1 MAAAAYFDTVQKI
14 FIAFYQR
21 PADPAGLK
29 YWADRI
35 DAANGDAAAVVS
47 AFATSPEAATLYGP
61 IDATTIDTVID
72 KIYLALFNT
81 APDAAGKKFYVDG
94 FTAGTFTAGT
104 IALNILNG
112 AANDDAVA
120 IANKLQV
127 SNSFTQQ
134 VDGRALTSP
143 YFGTGSSFNATYKG
157 DADAQAARDILKTV
171 TASPSTVLSPSQV
184 TEQIQTKIADAG
196 DAIIGQT
203 GGQTF
208 TLTTGL
214 DNVAGT
220 VGNDV
225 FQGSINAPNILSETS
240 TLNSGDII
248 KGGTGTDTLNV
259 SVIGAAA
266 PAVVQMDSVEVV
278 NIRNIGNWAPLS
290 AAAWTGVQQI
300 WNDRSLIAAPVVVTD
315 VQNDL
320 TVGVRG
326 VNALGSFTSVVF
338 ADAVYAAG
346 GTAKLALSDAGREV
360 NGVITYANVGMGAM
374 TTDGRVNALTIDA
387 NGKNYL
393 DLSSN
398 GNNLAGGAKGVETL
412 TVTGSGSVNVA
423 TGSSLSAGNLRNE
436 LTTVNASANTGG
448 LTIEL
453 ANADVKVT
461 GGSGADVITLSN
473 AAALTNKA
481 GVDLGAGNDS
491 LLSNGSAGVGTSAV
505 LNGGDGV
512 DTIASRLMEVGNRD
526 NIKNFEVM
534 DLAGDNRII
543 DASLFTSSS
552 FQSLAVSAAL
562 AGPVTVTKLAG
573 TALNVDVSAAAGA
586 NLTASL
592 AGGATGTTDKLNVN
606 FDAKGTG
613 AAWLTAIITTGTD
626 TAAINSGG
634 VKGVDFN
641 GIGSVTDTL
650 NTMSSITIT
659 GANDFTLNDVTTNA
673 AATTAS
679 ADVASSLTMIDG
691 STATGDLVIT
701 AGFAD
706 AIAATGF
713 NTTYNAL
720 TIKTGTGDDF
730 VNIGGRGTVS
740 TGTGSDYVHVNAL
753 GVSVDVGVDSVVD
766 TVLLANNADFTGA
779 FGPTTRVTT
788 ISNMAQNDELDLS
801 TLTNSATINDFT
813 TTAGTFGSLET
824 AVNAAIADATSA
836 VDFINWV
843 DGNTYIVV
851 NGGDDTVVKLVGT
864 YDNFTVAAGVAGVI
878 TVGA

>member
-1 MAAAAYFDTVQKI
+1 MAAADYYTQVYTMFVGYYGRPPAKSGLDYYADLVDKAGGNLAVVIDDFFKSAESQAFFAGKTVEQQVNQI
-14 FIAFYQR
+14 FQNLFGRDAL
-21 PADPAGLK
+21 PAGLN
-29 YWADRI
+29 YWTNLINNGTVALSQAAYTIAFNAAAADVAVRDAKVASAEAWVAGLDTTNEI
-35 DAANGDAAAVVS
+35 LVYGTDSGRSAGRDFLKNVNTSTPATQAAVDAALKAM
-47 AFATSPEAATLYGP
+47 
-61 IDATTIDTVID
+61 
-72 KIYLALFNT
+72 
-81 APDAAGKKFYVDG
+81 VDG
-94 FTAGTFTAGT
+94 GTT
-104 IALNILNG
+104 N
-112 AANDDAVA
+112 
-120 IANKLQV
+120 
-127 SNSFTQQ
+127 
-134 VDGRALTSP
+134 P
-143 YFGTGSSFNATYKG
+143 
-157 DADAQAARDILKTV
+157 
-171 TASPSTVLSPSQV
+171 
-184 TEQIQTKIADAG
+184 
-196 DAIIGQT
+196 
-203 GGQTF
+203 GQTF

-225 FQGSINAPNILSETS
+225 FQGSINTPNILGETS

-248 KGGTGTDTLNV
+248 KGGTGVDTLNV
-259 SVIGAAA
+259 SVINGAA
-266 PAVVQMDSVEVV
+266 PPVVQMDSVEVV
-278 NIRNIGNWAPLS
+278 NIRNIAAAVPLS

-300 WNDRSLIAAPVVVTD
+300 WNDRSLVAAPVLVTD

-326 VNALGSFTSVVF
+326 VNAPGNFTGVAF

-360 NGVITYANVGMGAM
+360 NGAITYANVGMGAM
-374 TTDGRVNALTIDA
+374 ATAGRVNALTIDA
-387 NGKNYL
+387 NGKNYMTL
-393 DLSSN
+393 GTYGGAS
-398 GNNLAGGAKGVETL
+398 LAGGVKGVETL

-423 TGSSLSAGNLRNE
+423 TGSSLSAGNLLNE

-473 AAALTNKA
+473 GAALTNKA

-512 DTIASRLMEVGNRD
+512 DTIASLLMEVGNRD

-573 TALNVDVSAAAGA
+573 TALNVDVSANAG
-586 NLTASL
+586 NILTASL

-613 AAWLTAIITTGTD
+613 AASLNAIVTTGTD
-626 TAAINSGG
+626 TATINSGG
-634 VKGVDFN
+634 VKGVDVN
-641 GIGSVTDTL
+641 ALGSVTDTL

-659 GANDFTLNDVTTNA
+659 GANDFTLYDVTTNA
-673 AATTAS
+673 AATTAT

-691 STATGDLVIT
+691 SAATGNLGIS

-706 AIAATGF
+706 AIGITAF
-713 NTTYNAL
+713 NTTYNGL
-720 TIKTGTGDDF
+720 TIKTGTGDD
-730 VNIGGRGTVS
+730 VVAIGGRGTVS
-740 TGTGSDYVHVNAL
+740 TGTGSDLVYVYRL

-766 TVLLANNADFTGA
+766 TVVLANTADFTTA

-788 ISNMAQNDELDLS
+788 ISNMAQNDVINLNAI
-801 TLTNSATINDFT
+801 TGAATINDFT

-824 AVNAAIADATSA
+824 AVNAAITDATSDL
-836 VDFINWV
+836 DFINWV

-851 NGGDDTVVKLVGT
+851 NGTDDTVVKLVGT
-864 YDNFTVAAGVAGVI
+864 YDNFTVAAGVI
-878 TVGA
+878 TIGA

>member
-1 MAAAAYFDTVQKI
+1 MAAADYYTQVYTMFVGYYGRPPAQSGLDYYADLVDKAGGNLAVVIDDFFKSAESQAFFAGKTVEQQVNQI
-14 FIAFYQR
+14 FQNLFGRDAL
-21 PADPAGLK
+21 PAGLN
-29 YWADRI
+29 YWTNLINNGTVALSQAAYTIAFNAAAADVAVRDAKVASAKAWVAGLDTTNEI
-35 DAANGDAAAVVS
+35 LVYGTDSGRSAGRDFLKSVNTSTPASQAAVDAALKVM
-47 AFATSPEAATLYGP
+47 
-61 IDATTIDTVID
+61 
-72 KIYLALFNT
+72 
-81 APDAAGKKFYVDG
+81 VDG
-94 FTAGTFTAGT
+94 GTT
-104 IALNILNG
+104 N
-112 AANDDAVA
+112 
-120 IANKLQV
+120 
-127 SNSFTQQ
+127 
-134 VDGRALTSP
+134 P
-143 YFGTGSSFNATYKG
+143 
-157 DADAQAARDILKTV
+157 
-171 TASPSTVLSPSQV
+171 
-184 TEQIQTKIADAG
+184 
-196 DAIIGQT
+196 
-203 GGQTF
+203 GQTF

-225 FQGSINAPNILSETS
+225 FQGSINSPNILGETS

-248 KGGTGTDTLNV
+248 KGGTGVDTLNV
-259 SVIGAAA
+259 SVINGAAA
-266 PAVVQMDSVEVV
+266 PVVQMDSVEVV
-278 NIRNIGNWAPLS
+278 NIRNIAAAVPLS

-300 WNDRSLIAAPVVVTD
+300 WNDRSLIAAPVLVTD

-326 VNALGSFTSVVF
+326 VNAPGNFTGVAF

-374 TTDGRVNALTIDA
+374 ATAGRVNALTIDA
-387 NGKNYL
+387 NGKNYMTL
-393 DLSSN
+393 GTYGGAS
-398 GNNLAGGAKGVETL
+398 LAGGVKGVETL

-423 TGSSLSAGNLRNE
+423 TGSSLSAGNLLNE

-473 AAALTNKA
+473 GAALTNKA

-512 DTIASRLMEVGNRD
+512 DTIASLLMEVGNRD

-562 AGPVTVTKLAG
+562 GGSVTVTKLAG
-573 TALNVDVSAAAGA
+573 TALNVDVSAVAGPGV
-586 NLTASL
+586 LTASL

-613 AAWLTAIITTGTD
+613 AASLNAIVTTGTD

-634 VKGVDFN
+634 VKGVDVN

-659 GANDFTLNDVTTNA
+659 GANDFGLYDVTTNA

-691 STATGDLVIT
+691 SAATGNLAIT

-713 NTTYNAL
+713 FTTYNAL
-720 TIKTGTGDDF
+720 TIKTGTGDDV

-740 TGTGSDYVHVNAL
+740 TGTGSDTVYVNRL
-753 GVSVDVGVDSVVD
+753 GVSVDVGVDSAVD
-766 TVLLANNADFTGA
+766 FVGLAATADFATA

-788 ISNMAQNDELDLS
+788 ISNMAQNDVLDLS

-824 AVNAAIADATSA
+824 AVNAAIADGTSA

-864 YDNFTVAAGVAGVI
+864 YDNFTVAAGVI
-878 TVGA
+878 TIGA

>member
-1 MAAAAYFDTVQKI
+1 MAAADYYTQVYTMFVGYYGRPPAKSGLDYYADLVDKAGGNLAVVIDDFFKSAESQAFFAGKTVEQQVNQI
-14 FIAFYQR
+14 FQNLFGRDAL
-21 PADPAGLK
+21 PAGLN
-29 YWADRI
+29 YWTNLINNGTVALSQAAYTIAFNAAAADVAVRDAKVASAKAWVAGLDTTNEI
-35 DAANGDAAAVVS
+35 LVYGTDSGRSAGRDFLKNVNTSTPATQAAVDAALKVM
-47 AFATSPEAATLYGP
+47 
-61 IDATTIDTVID
+61 
-72 KIYLALFNT
+72 
-81 APDAAGKKFYVDG
+81 VDG
-94 FTAGTFTAGT
+94 GTT
-104 IALNILNG
+104 N
-112 AANDDAVA
+112 
-120 IANKLQV
+120 
-127 SNSFTQQ
+127 
-134 VDGRALTSP
+134 P
-143 YFGTGSSFNATYKG
+143 
-157 DADAQAARDILKTV
+157 
-171 TASPSTVLSPSQV
+171 
-184 TEQIQTKIADAG
+184 
-196 DAIIGQT
+196 
-203 GGQTF
+203 GQTF

-225 FQGSINAPNILSETS
+225 FQGSINQPNLLGETS

-259 SVIGAAA
+259 SVINVPVAA
-266 PAVVQMDSVEVV
+266 PIVQMDSVEVV
-278 NIRNIGNWAPLS
+278 NIRNIGTVVPLS

-300 WNDRSLIAAPVVVTD
+300 WNDRSLLPGAPVIVTD

-320 TVGVRG
+320 TVGIRG
-326 VNALGSFTSVVF
+326 GNGVVGGARVQF
-338 ADAVYAAG
+338 DQSVYAAG
-346 GTAKLALSDAGREV
+346 GTAKVALSDAGREL
-360 NGVITYANVGMGAM
+360 NGVITNSFVALGSNGAA
-374 TTDGRVNALTIDA
+374 GRVNALTIDA
-387 NGKNYL
+387 SGKNYVAL
-393 DLSSN
+393 ASF
-398 GNNLAGGAKGVETL
+398 GAALAGGAKGVETL
-412 TVTGSGSVNVA
+412 TVTGSGSLNVA
-423 TGSSLSAGNLRNE
+423 TGSSLSGGTLVNE

-473 AAALTNKA
+473 GAALTNKA

-512 DTIASRLMEVGNRD
+512 DTIASLLMEVGNRD

-562 AGPVTVTKLAG
+562 GGNVTVTKLAG
-573 TALNVDVSAAAGA
+573 TALNVDVSAVAGPGV
-586 NLTASL
+586 LTASL

-613 AAWLTAIITTGTD
+613 AASLNAIVTTGTD

-634 VKGVDFN
+634 VKGVDVN

-659 GANDFTLNDVTTNA
+659 GANDFGLYDVTTNA

-691 STATGDLVIT
+691 SAATGNLAIT

-713 NTTYNAL
+713 FTTYNAL
-720 TIKTGTGDDF
+720 TIKTGTGDDV

-740 TGTGSDYVHVNAL
+740 TGTGSDTVYVNRL
-753 GVSVDVGVDSVVD
+753 GVSVDVGVDSAVD
-766 TVLLANNADFTGA
+766 FVGLAATADFATT

-788 ISNMAQNDELDLS
+788 ISNMAQNDVLDLS

-824 AVNAAIADATSA
+824 AVNAAIADGTSA

-864 YDNFTVAAGVAGVI
+864 YDNFTVAAGVI
-878 TVGA
+878 TIGA

>member
-1 MAAAAYFDTVQKI
+1 MAAADYYTQVYTMFVGYYGRPPAKSGLDYYADLVDKAGGNLAVVIDDFFKSAESQAFFAGKTVEQQVNQI
-14 FIAFYQR
+14 FQNLFGRDAL
-21 PADPAGLK
+21 PAGLN
-29 YWADRI
+29 YWTNLINNGTVALSQAAYTIAFNAAAADVAVRDAKVASAMAWVAGLDTTNEI
-35 DAANGDAAAVVS
+35 LVYGTDSGRSAGRDFLKNVNTSTPATQAAVDAALKAM
-47 AFATSPEAATLYGP
+47 
-61 IDATTIDTVID
+61 
-72 KIYLALFNT
+72 
-81 APDAAGKKFYVDG
+81 VDG
-94 FTAGTFTAGT
+94 GTT
-104 IALNILNG
+104 N
-112 AANDDAVA
+112 
-120 IANKLQV
+120 
-127 SNSFTQQ
+127 
-134 VDGRALTSP
+134 P
-143 YFGTGSSFNATYKG
+143 
-157 DADAQAARDILKTV
+157 
-171 TASPSTVLSPSQV
+171 
-184 TEQIQTKIADAG
+184 
-196 DAIIGQT
+196 
-203 GGQTF
+203 GQTF

-225 FQGSINAPNILSETS
+225 FQGSINAPNILGETS

-278 NIRNIGNWAPLS
+278 NIRNISNMAPLS

-300 WNDRSLIAAPVVVTD
+300 WNDRSLIAAPVIVTD

-326 VNALGSFTSVVF
+326 VNAPGNFTGVAF
-338 ADAVYAAG
+338 ADAVYAAS

-374 TTDGRVNALTIDA
+374 TTAGRVNALTIDA

-393 DLSSN
+393 AL
-398 GNNLAGGAKGVETL
+398 GTFGGANLAGGAKGVETL

-423 TGSSLSAGNLRNE
+423 TGSSLSAGNLLNE

-512 DTIASRLMEVGNRD
+512 DTIASLLMEVGNRD

-562 AGPVTVTKLAG
+562 GGNVTVTKLAG
-573 TALNVDVSAAAGA
+573 TALNVDVSAVAGPGV
-586 NLTASL
+586 LTASL

-613 AAWLTAIITTGTD
+613 AASLNAIVTTGTD
-626 TAAINSGG
+626 TATINSGG
-634 VKGVDFN
+634 VKGVDVN
-641 GIGSVTDTL
+641 AIGSVTDTL

-659 GANDFTLNDVTTNA
+659 GANDFMLFDVTTNA

-691 STATGDLVIT
+691 SAATGNLAIT

-713 NTTYNAL
+713 FTTYNAL
-720 TIKTGTGDDF
+720 TIKTGTGDDV

-740 TGTGSDYVHVNAL
+740 TGTGSDTVYVNRL

-766 TVLLANNADFTGA
+766 TVLLANTADFTGA

-788 ISNMAQNDELDLS
+788 ISNMAQNDVINLNAI
-801 TLTNSATINDFT
+801 TGAATINDFT

-864 YDNFTVAAGVAGVI
+864 YDNFTVAAGVI
-878 TVGA
+878 TIGA

>member
-1 MAAAAYFDTVQKI
+1 MAAADYYTQVYTMFVGYYGRPPAKSGLDYYADLVDKAGGNLAVVIDDFFKSAESQAFFAGKTVEQQVNQI
-14 FIAFYQR
+14 FQNLFGRDAL
-21 PADPAGLK
+21 PAGLN
-29 YWADRI
+29 YWTNLINNGTVALSQAAYTIAFNAAAADVAVRDAKVASAMAWVAGLDTTNEI
-35 DAANGDAAAVVS
+35 LVYGTDSGRSAGRDFLKAVNTSTPATQAAVDAALKAM
-47 AFATSPEAATLYGP
+47 
-61 IDATTIDTVID
+61 
-72 KIYLALFNT
+72 
-81 APDAAGKKFYVDG
+81 VDG
-94 FTAGTFTAGT
+94 GTT
-104 IALNILNG
+104 N
-112 AANDDAVA
+112 
-120 IANKLQV
+120 
-127 SNSFTQQ
+127 
-134 VDGRALTSP
+134 P
-143 YFGTGSSFNATYKG
+143 
-157 DADAQAARDILKTV
+157 
-171 TASPSTVLSPSQV
+171 
-184 TEQIQTKIADAG
+184 
-196 DAIIGQT
+196 
-203 GGQTF
+203 GQTF

-225 FQGSINAPNILSETS
+225 FQGSINTTPNLLGETS

-259 SVIGAAA
+259 SVIAGAV
-266 PAVVQMDSVEVV
+266 PLPLPLPLPPVVQMDSVEVV
-278 NIRNIGNWAPLS
+278 NIRNIGAAVPLS

-300 WNDRSLIAAPVVVTD
+300 WNDRSLVAAPVLVTD

-326 VNALGSFTSVVF
+326 VNAPGNFTGVAF
-338 ADAVYAAG
+338 ADAVYAAS

-374 TTDGRVNALTIDA
+374 TTAGRVNALTIDA

-393 DLSSN
+393 ALSTF
-398 GNNLAGGAKGVETL
+398 GAALAGGAKGVETL

-423 TGSSLSAGNLRNE
+423 TGSSLSGGNLLNE

-473 AAALTNKA
+473 GAALTNKA

-512 DTIASRLMEVGNRD
+512 DTIASLLMEVGNRD

-534 DLAGDNRII
+534 DLAGESRII

-573 TALNVDVSAAAGA
+573 TALNVDVSAVAGA

-613 AAWLTAIITTGTD
+613 AASLNAIITTGTD

-634 VKGVDFN
+634 VKGVDVN

-659 GANDFTLNDVTTNA
+659 GANDFTLMDVTTNA

-691 STATGDLVIT
+691 SAATGNLVIV
-701 AGFAD
+701 AGYAD

-713 NTTYNAL
+713 FTTYNAL
-720 TIKTGTGDDF
+720 TIKTGTGDD
-730 VNIGGRGTVS
+730 VVSIGGRGTVS
-740 TGTGSDYVHVNAL
+740 TGTGSDTVYVQRL

-766 TVLLANNADFTGA
+766 TVLLANTADFTGA

-788 ISNMAQNDELDLS
+788 ISNMAQNDVINLNAI
-801 TLTNSATINDFT
+801 TGAATINDFT

-824 AVNAAIADATSA
+824 AVNAAIADGTSA

-851 NGGDDTVVKLVGT
+851 NGADDTVVKLVGT
-864 YDNFTVAAGVAGVI
+864 YDNFTVAAGVI
-878 TVGA
+878 TIGA